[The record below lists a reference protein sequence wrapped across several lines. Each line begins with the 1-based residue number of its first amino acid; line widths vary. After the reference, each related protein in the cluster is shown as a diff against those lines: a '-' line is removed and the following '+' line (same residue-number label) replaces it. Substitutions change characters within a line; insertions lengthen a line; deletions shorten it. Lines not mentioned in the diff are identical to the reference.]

1 MGKVSKKMEDITNH
15 HFYAVIMA
23 GGGGTRLWPLS
34 RKSSPKQMLQ
44 LVGER
49 TLYQMAVDR
58 LIGLFPP
65 DHIFVVTAEDQA
77 SQLQEQSPQI
87 PGENFLLE
95 PMPRGTA
102 SVVGFAAIA
111 LHNLDHEAT
120 MAVLTADHFIE
131 NTDRFQQVLLSAY
144 QLAQQDSLITLGIC
158 PVYPSTG
165 YGYIHRGK
173 AIGEYHGSKAY
184 KVLEFKEKPDIQKA
198 EEFLASGDYDWN
210 SGMFIWRVDNI
221 LREFQL
227 QMPDLYQTLDRLKKA
242 WNEKDRDKVLA
253 QIWPEIK
260 PETIDYGIMEHARNI
275 AVFPVED
282 LGWNDVGSWDSIF
295 EVLPVDE
302 NQNIILN
309 ANHVGI
315 ETSSSLVFTKQA
327 KRLIV
332 TIDVKDLVI
341 VDTDDAILVCSR
353 EQAQKVRDVVKLL
366 ARSGYNNYL

>member
-1 MGKVSKKMEDITNH
+1 MEEKINH

-34 RKSSPKQMLQ
+34 RKATPKQMLQ

-58 LIGLFPP
+58 LEGLFPSN
-65 DHIFVVTAEDQA
+65 HIFVVTADDQA
-77 SQLQEQSPQI
+77 RQLQKQCPQI
-87 PGENFLLE
+87 PGENYLLE

-102 SVVGFAAIA
+102 SVVGLAALA
-111 LHNLDHEAT
+111 LQNLDPDAT

-131 NTDRFQQVLLSAY
+131 NTDKFQRVLLSAY
-144 QLAQQDSLITLGIC
+144 ELAQQNYLITLGIC
-158 PVYPSTG
+158 PSYPSIG
-165 YGYIHRGK
+165 YGYIHRGE
-173 AIGEYHGSKAY
+173 AMEEHRGNMAY
-184 KVLEFKEKPDIQKA
+184 KVFEFKEKPDLQRA
-198 EEFLASGDYDWN
+198 EEFVASGDYDWN
-210 SGMFIWRVDNI
+210 SGMFIWRVDEI
-221 LREFQL
+221 LREFKS
-227 QMPDLYQTLDRLKKA
+227 QMPVLYQTLEKLGQVWAGEDRGQ
-242 WNEKDRDKVLA
+242 VLA
-253 QIWPEIK
+253 KLWPEIK
-260 PETIDYGIMEHARNI
+260 PETIDYGIMEHAENI

-309 ANHVGI
+309 AKHVGM
-315 ETSSSLVFTKQA
+315 ETNSSLVFA
-327 KRLIV
+327 EHGKRLIV

-353 EQAQKVRDVVKLL
+353 EQAQKVRDMVKLL
-366 ARSGYNNYL
+366 ARSGYENYL